1 MPEIFMSTYTHGFR
15 FELKEPVTKDGMVK
29 ICRSLEERF
38 GEGNVFEPEAIGDGF
53 IKWVDWPG
61 KYGERPYKCMRQ
73 FGDGSIGCKWPWV
86 PSDVMTTWVGND
98 EIALEP
104 GKFVTFLKAFRTAP
118 GWTDAELHIF
128 KECLEEGGFKV
139 KRIPSLVD
147 KKRKRQND

>member
-1 MPEIFMSTYTHGFR
+1 MPQDLDSLKPHGSTLSALR
-15 FELKEPVTKDGMVK
+15 L
-29 ICRSLEERF
+29 
-38 GEGNVFEPEAIGDGF
+38 
-53 IKWVDWPG
+53 
-61 KYGERPYKCMRQ
+61 RP
-73 FGDGSIGCKWPWV
+73 
-86 PSDVMTTWVGND
+86 D

-147 KKRKRQND
+147 KKRKRQRK